1 MRASE
6 VPNELAERGIW
17 WQVGGFTLTCI
28 ASALILQIY
37 AGSGA
42 VWFQYF
48 ELIATKLYWAA
59 VLPLA
64 GLFEGAR
71 KMFQNIRHQKE
82 HAHKVGYDLGYD
94 QALHDMGL
102 PPRSPDPGPDA
113 PAPAAPAD
121 PTSRR
126 MAEAIQRFSVAEDG
140 VVKISEETLA
150 AIRFMANGADDAPAG
165 S

>member
-17 WQVGGFTLTCI
+17 WQVGGFTLTCV

-64 GLFEGAR
+64 GLFEGVR
-71 KMFQNIRHQKE
+71 KMFQNIRKQKE
-82 HAHKVGYDLGYD
+82 HAYRVGYEQARQDLGY
-94 QALHDMGL
+94 
-102 PPRSPDPGPDA
+102 PPTPEPDA
-113 PAPAAPAD
+113 PAPAAAATLTP
-121 PTSRR
+121 RI
-126 MAEAIQRFSVAEDG
+126 MLEAIERLGVAEEG
-140 VVKISEETLA
+140 GVKISDDQLA
-150 AIRFMANGADDAPAG
+150 LIRLIVNGADDAPAG
-165 S
+165 R

>member
-17 WQVGGFTLTCI
+17 WQVGGFTLTCV

-64 GLFEGAR
+64 GLFEGAC

-82 HAHKVGYDLGYD
+82 HTYRVGYE
-94 QALHDMGL
+94 QARQDMGL
-102 PPRSPDPGPDA
+102 PPRSPEPGPDA
-113 PAPAAPAD
+113 PAPAAAVALTP
-121 PTSRR
+121 RI
-126 MAEAIQRFSVAEDG
+126 MLEAIERLGVAEEG
-140 VVKISEETLA
+140 GVKISDDQLA
-150 AIRFMANGADDAPAG
+150 IIRLIVNGADDAPAG
-165 S
+165 R

>member
-17 WQVGGFTLTCI
+17 WQVGGFTLTCV

-64 GLFEGAR
+64 GLFEGVR

-94 QALHDMGL
+94 QALQDMGL

-113 PAPAAPAD
+113 PAPAKGATLTPRIMLE
-121 PTSRR
+121 TIR
-126 MAEAIQRFSVAEDG
+126 EFGVAEDG
-140 VVKISEETLA
+140 GVKISAEILD
-150 AIRFMANGADDAPAG
+150 AIQFMVNRTDGDASG
-165 S
+165 R